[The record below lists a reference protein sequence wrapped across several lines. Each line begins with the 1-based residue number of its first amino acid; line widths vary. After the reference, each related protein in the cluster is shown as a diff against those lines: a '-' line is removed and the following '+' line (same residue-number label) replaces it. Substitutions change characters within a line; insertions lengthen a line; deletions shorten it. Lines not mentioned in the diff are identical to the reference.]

1 MGPQREVRKVTDTD
15 DLDAAMLAVSTAPP
29 RGPVDRRGPLRRRWR
44 QRVPAAP
51 AAHLGRADGPRLVF
65 EPGRIGRDRHPKMM
79 RARFSWLLLTVA
91 LLLVVAGGNTPRNA
105 VTAPHPTP
113 HIPGGPNSGVA
124 PVQSRPSK
132 TRSRPLRGTSTW
144 RLTNPAM
151 AHEIEGYA
159 NVLGAGASGRLQLMV
174 STSARRFRA
183 YAYRIGGYRGEGRE
197 IWSSRSVRG
206 HQQRRPE
213 VIGTPQLWSPAG
225 RPPCR
230 SRLEAGL
237 QASTWSSLWRRRV
250 TRPRFP

>member
-1 MGPQREVRKVTDTD
+1 MGPQREDRKVTDTD

-132 TRSRPLRGTSTW
+132 TRSRPYAAHRPGDSPTPPWRTRSRDTRTCWAQGRPAGSSSWCPPRRG
-144 RLTNPAM
+144 
-151 AHEIEGYA
+151 G
-159 NVLGAGASGRLQLMV
+159 SGPTPTGSV
-174 STSARRFRA
+174 AT
-183 YAYRIGGYRGEGRE
+183 GGRVGR
-197 IWSSRSVRG
+197 SGLPGRSV
-206 HQQRRPE
+206 
-213 VIGTPQLWSPAG
+213 VT
-225 RPPCR
+225 
-230 SRLEAGL
+230 
-237 QASTWSSLWRRRV
+237 SSDALR
-250 TRPRFP
+250 